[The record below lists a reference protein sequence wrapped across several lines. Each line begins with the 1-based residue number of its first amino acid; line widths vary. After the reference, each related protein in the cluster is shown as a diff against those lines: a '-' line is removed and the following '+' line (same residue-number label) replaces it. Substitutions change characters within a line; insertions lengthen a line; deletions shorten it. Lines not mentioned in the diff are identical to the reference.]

1 MLDFQKCNN
10 HYWEVIPQ
18 LMEETPPQ
26 LHHNFEK
33 EKEKENTS
41 LN

>member
-1 MLDFQKCNN
+1 LGGYTSAYGRM
-10 HYWEVIPQ
+10 
-18 LMEETPPQ
+18 PPQ